1 MANITINTANNFI
14 ATKWSTDVIRARES
28 KLVLANA
35 VKRYDSDSK
44 KGNTI
49 LIPNISHLTANVKVP
64 GVKVSFQAPTELNVT
79 LLLNKH
85 YECSFLL
92 EEIAKVQ
99 ANVDLNAEYTNET
112 GYALAKA
119 IDSSIASL
127 ATGFSQTVGVYNTAI
142 TTDVILDAQMTLD
155 QAEVPEEDRHFVM
168 KPKTKRD
175 IIDITTYIS
184 NDFVNGKPVETG
196 DLGMIYGAKAQMTN
210 QVVQS
215 GNNTNNML
223 FHRDALALGMQ
234 RDITTNTD
242 YSVDDIGWKVVTDA
256 IWGVTELRDDH
267 GVLVKS

>member
-14 ATKWSTDVIRARES
+14 ATKWSTDVIRAREA

-35 VKRYDSDSK
+35 VKRYDADSK
-44 KGNTI
+44 SGNTI
-49 LIPNISHLTANVKVP
+49 LIPSISHLTANAKVP
-64 GVKVSFQAPTELNVT
+64 GVKVSFQAPTEANITLSLNQ
-79 LLLNKH
+79 H
-85 YECSFLL
+85 YECSFLI
-92 EEIAKVQ
+92 EKIAEIQ
-99 ANVDLNAEYTNET
+99 SNVNLNSEYTNET
-112 GYALAKA
+112 GYAIAKA
-119 IDSSIASL
+119 IDSSIAAL
-127 ATGFSQTVGVYNTAI
+127 ATGFANTVGVYNTAI

-155 QAEVPEEDRHFVM
+155 QADVPEEDRHFVI

-196 DLGMIYGAKAQMTN
+196 ELGMIYGAKAHMTN

-223 FHRDALALGMQ
+223 FHRDAIALGMQ
-234 RDITTNTD
+234 REITTNSE
-242 YSVDDIGWKVVTDA
+242 YSVPDIGDIVVTDA
-256 IWGVTELRDDH
+256 IWGVVERRDDH